1 MKNSA
6 ETVLAYLKIIENQ
19 SMEEMLK
26 TDGIGM
32 IRGLHFQYMEMMEML
47 NGTTFFAEGSL

>member
-1 MKNSA
+1 M
-6 ETVLAYLKIIENQ
+6 AYLKKIENP